1 MFFNRQCKIT
11 FIAHGATIFSE
22 ENRFSHIETY
32 PPLNEA
38 GEEEMEKIC
47 LFLKKRS
54 IKNNKIYSS
63 AGTRTQES
71 AEIIAKMYKTD
82 IEIVEELRPRTCGIW
97 NNLTLQYLVKHE
109 QESLE
114 KLVTQ
119 PDERICEDSESLTE
133 FVERVGK
140 TIDNIIKQNIGNR
153 ILIVTYPDVIQ
164 AAIIHALKLPHEK
177 MFNFFIKTGS
187 ATQISYF
194 EKFNSLKYSGYLPM
208 Y

>member
-1 MFFNRQCKIT
+1 MLLNRQCKIT

-22 ENRFSHIETY
+22 ENRFSHVETY

-38 GEEEMEKIC
+38 GEDEMEKIC

-54 IKNNKIYSS
+54 IKNDKIYTSG
-63 AGTRTQES
+63 GTRTMES

-82 IEIVEELRPRTCGIW
+82 IEIIDELKPRTCGIW
-97 NNLTLQYLVKHE
+97 NNLTMQYLIKHE

-114 KLVTQ
+114 KLITQ
-119 PDERICEDSESLTE
+119 PDEHICEGAESLTE

-140 TIDNIIKQNIGNR
+140 TINNIIQQNIGNR
-153 ILIVTYPDVIQ
+153 IIIVTYPDVIQ
-164 AAIIHALKLPHEK
+164 AAIVHALDLPREK
-177 MFNFFIKTGS
+177 MFNFFVKTGS

-194 EKFNSLKYSGYLPM
+194 EKINSLKYSGYLPM